1 MTTSC
6 VGFHDWSVRAGSQ
19 DPLKAVMEIAER
31 T

>member
-1 MTTSC
+1 
-6 VGFHDWSVRAGSQ
+6 VWDFHDWSVRAGSQ

>member
-1 MTTSC
+1 
-6 VGFHDWSVRAGSQ
+6 VWDFHDWSVRADSQ

>member
-1 MTTSC
+1 
-6 VGFHDWSVRAGSQ
+6 VWDFHHWSVRAGSQ